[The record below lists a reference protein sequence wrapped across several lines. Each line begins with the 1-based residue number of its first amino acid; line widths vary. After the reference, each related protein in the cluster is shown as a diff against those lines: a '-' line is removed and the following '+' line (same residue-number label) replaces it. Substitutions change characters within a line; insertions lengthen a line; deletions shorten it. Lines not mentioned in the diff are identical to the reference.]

1 MSNQLQHKAATLAQI
16 LANNRLTKSAEQE
29 IEHKGLL
36 EQDSL
41 GAEQTQDLHENV
53 EGTLADTPA
62 AKNPAS
68 GTPEQLPGV
77 QSLTKEP
84 EAALAST
91 GTEVDTMKE
100 DGTATGT
107 PAAVAKTASLYRKQL
122 AGIMK
127 QMSKAAA
134 AKQAQPEQQPQQQIV
149 TGVEVMQKFAS
160 LTPTSTKEDLEAA
173 KDLLTK
179 LASTNPVFSVCRDR
193 ILMSKMAED
202 IDALAEAEGI
212 SPEEA
217 AAELQAAADA
227 NPEMTADLEDEATG
241 EAVAD
246 LADAEV
252 ATDQFMSGVD
262 QMAANA
268 SEALGVEVTPDDI
281 VDAAEQTVQLAEQ
294 LGVEPEVLIQQA
306 MEELQGAGDAEVTP
320 EDEANAQ
327 AILDEAAANGISPE
341 EVIQMAAGELEGA
354 PEAATEEAAPE
365 AAPAAEPE
373 EKEEKE
379 PEEKVEKEASL
390 QKRAKTMRAAFVQ
403 ELRRNRK

>member
-100 DGTATGT
+100 DGTETGT
-107 PAAVAKTASLYRKQL
+107 PAEVAKTASLYRKQL

-127 QMSKAAA
+127 QMSKAAT
-134 AKQAQPEQQPQQQIV
+134 AKQAAQEPQKQIV

-252 ATDQFMSGVD
+252 ATDQFMGGVQ
-262 QMAANA
+262 QMADNA
-268 SEALGVEVTPDDI
+268 SQALGVEVTPDDI

-354 PEAATEEAAPE
+354 PEAATEEAVPE
-365 AAPAAEPE
+365 AAPATESE

>member
-16 LANNRLTKSAEQE
+16 LASNRLTKAAEQE

-36 EQDSL
+36 DQNSL

-53 EGTLADTPA
+53 EGTLADTKA

-68 GTPEQLPGV
+68 GTPEELPGV
-77 QSLTKEP
+77 QSLNKEP

-107 PAAVAKTASLYRKQL
+107 PAAVAKTASAYRKQL
-122 AGIMK
+122 AGILN
-127 QMSKAAA
+127 QMNKAAS
-134 AKQAQPEQQPQQQIV
+134 AKQTAQEQPTQIV

-160 LTPTSTKEDLEAA
+160 LTPTSTKEDLKAA
-173 KDLLTK
+173 EDLLMK
-179 LASTNPVFSVCRDR
+179 LASTNPAFQAARDR
-193 ILMSKMAED
+193 VLMEKMAED
-202 IDALAEAEGI
+202 INALAEAEGI

-217 AAELQAAADA
+217 AEELQAAAEA
-227 NPEMTADLEDEATG
+227 NPEMVEDLEDEATG
-241 EAVAD
+241 EAVSE

-252 ATDQFMSGVD
+252 AADDFMGGV
-262 QMAANA
+262 QEMADNA
-268 SEALGVEVTPDDI
+268 SANLGVEVTPDDI
-281 VDAAEQTVQLAEQ
+281 VDAAEQTVQLAEE

-306 MEELQGAGDAEVTP
+306 MEELQGGAGEVEVTP

-341 EVIQMAAGELEGA
+341 EVIQMAASELEGNA
-354 PEAATEEAAPE
+354 GGEATKEEAA
-365 AAPAAEPE
+365 AE
-373 EKEEKE
+373 EKPAEEAKE
-379 PEEKVEKEASL
+379 PVEKEASL
-390 QKRAKTMRAAFVQ
+390 QKRASTLRAAFVQ